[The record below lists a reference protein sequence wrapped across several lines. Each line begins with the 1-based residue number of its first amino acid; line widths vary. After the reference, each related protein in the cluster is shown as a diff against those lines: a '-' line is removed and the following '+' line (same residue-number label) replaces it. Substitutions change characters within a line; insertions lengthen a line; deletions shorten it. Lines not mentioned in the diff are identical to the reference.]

1 VYRDPAVRRT
11 ALLVVVAALV
21 VAAAA
26 LLASGRSEG
35 DPDDDEGGGGW
46 AGTVLGEPQEKPD
59 IRLTTTA
66 GTPYDLLTATD
77 GKLTLVM
84 FGYTNCPDVCP
95 INLATLEA
103 ALHELG
109 PEVANA
115 IEVVF
120 ITADPERDTPAV
132 LRSYLDR
139 YSTDFVGLTGEAGEI
154 EQAQRVAEVPVA
166 VRDEPDDDGGYTVGH
181 ATQIIAYQSDGL
193 ARTVYPFGT
202 RQQDWIRDLP
212 RLIDGEQPVP

>member
-1 VYRDPAVRRT
+1 
-11 ALLVVVAALV
+11 VVVAALV
-21 VAAAA
+21 VGAAG
-26 LLASGRSEG
+26 LLASGRGEG
-35 DPDDDEGGGGW
+35 DPGDEERGGGW
-46 AGTVLGEPQEKPD
+46 AGTVLGEAQEKPD

-66 GTPYDLLTATD
+66 GTPYDLLTATE

-103 ALHELG
+103 ALDELG
-109 PEVANA
+109 PEVAHA
-115 IEVVF
+115 TEVVF
-120 ITADPERDTPAV
+120 VTADPARDTPAV

-139 YSTDFVGLTGEAGEI
+139 YSTDFVGLTGTPDEVV
-154 EQAQRVAEVPVA
+154 QAQRLAQVPVA

-181 ATQIIAYQSDGL
+181 ATQIIAYQPDGV

-212 RLIDGEQPVP
+212 RLIDGERPVP